1 MKSFPLLYKDE
12 LRGFYKSKVMLLLWL
27 GMPVLV
33 LIIHVWNPGTEGE
46 MPLAVLS
53 ALTVS
58 SISGTLASVML
69 AVGIV
74 HEKSKG
80 VYSLFLIRPV
90 KRRHILLSKFFSVY
104 SCIAVAALITI
115 AFGFAFDYLNQ
126 GGIAQGVFKQTVM
139 SLVMSFSM
147 MAIASSAG
155 VLIGVASP
163 SVLVAIILVLYGGN
177 QLSALGFLPY
187 MIELPNPML
196 IMVLAGASVASI
208 LLTLSVLFFNKKQ
221 F

>member
-1 MKSFPLLYKDE
+1 MKTFPLLYKDD
-12 LRGFYKSKVMLLLWL
+12 LTGFYKSKVMLILWL

-33 LIIHVWNPGTEGE
+33 LIIHLWNPGTEEE
-46 MPLAVLS
+46 MPLTVLS

-80 VYSLFLIRPV
+80 VYSLFLVRPV
-90 KRRHILLSKFFSVY
+90 RRLHILLSKFFSVY
-104 SCIAVAALITI
+104 SCIAVAALITV
-115 AFGFAFDYLNQ
+115 AFGFAFDYLYH
-126 GGIAQGVFKQTVM
+126 GGIAHDIFKQTVM

-155 VLIGVASP
+155 VLIGVVSP
-163 SVLVAIILVLYGGN
+163 SVLVAVILVLYGGN
-177 QLSALGFLPY
+177 QLSVLGFLPY
-187 MIELPNPML
+187 MIKLPHPML
-196 IMVLAGASVASI
+196 IMALAGASVAAI
-208 LLTLSVLFFNKKQ
+208 LLSIAVFIFNKKQ

>member
-1 MKSFPLLYKDE
+1 
-12 LRGFYKSKVMLLLWL
+12 
-27 GMPVLV
+27 
-33 LIIHVWNPGTEGE
+33 
-46 MPLAVLS
+46 
-53 ALTVS
+53 
-58 SISGTLASVML
+58 ML
-69 AVGIV
+69 AVGIL

-115 AFGFAFDYLNQ
+115 TVGFAFDYLKQ
-126 GGIAQGVFKQTVM
+126 GGIAQGVFKQTLM

-155 VLIGVASP
+155 VLIGVVSP
-163 SVLVAIILVLYGGN
+163 SVLVAVILVLYGGN

-187 MIELPNPML
+187 MMKLPNPNM
-196 IMVLAGASVASI
+196 IMVLAGASVATILISI
-208 LLTLSVLFFNKKQ
+208 AVFIFNKKQ